1 MNYKTSNSCCYKTL
15 DEKINYITH
24 NEYNFFLNKPNVV
37 GVGLGY
43 KIKNGFNTFQ
53 KCLSVFVSNKIS
65 YWNLSCSDII
75 PRYYKG
81 IPTDVVNTGIF
92 HLQKL
97 NNKIRPVPGG
107 YSIGPSLIELGGTL
121 GCIVT
126 DGKYYH
132 ILTCN
137 HTITLNENLPLNYLI
152 VQPNA
157 LYGGKDPEDT
167 IATLSKYIPINYVT
181 PNNEGTNYADCAI
194 AKVTYRSKI
203 STKIAFLGRLKGM
216 IKPSLG
222 LEVQKVGA
230 TSELTTGI
238 IISINATIRFNEP
251 QGKSI
256 FLNQIMTSRMSEA
269 GDSGAILVDKNI
281 KAVGM
286 LMSANSTASSF
297 NPIEYILNGLNV
309 KLVTG

>member
-1 MNYKTSNSCCYKTL
+1 MYNCSSL
-15 DEKINYITH
+15 EKKILHIARY
-24 NEYNFFLNKPNVV
+24 EYNYFLNKSNVV
-37 GVGLGY
+37 GIGLGY

-65 YWNLSCSDII
+65 YCNLSSSDII
-75 PRYYKG
+75 PKYYKG
-81 IPTDVVNTGIF
+81 IQTDVVNTGRF
-92 HLQKL
+92 HLQRL
-97 NNKIRPVPGG
+97 NSKVRPVPGG
-107 YSIGPSLIELGGTL
+107 YSIGPSTILAGGTL

-132 ILTCN
+132 ILSCN
-137 HTITLNENLPLNYLI
+137 HTLTAEQILSLNYPI

-167 IATLSKYIPINYVT
+167 IATLSKYIPINYKN
-181 PNNEGTNYADCAI
+181 PNSQGINYGDCAI
-194 AKVTYRSKI
+194 AKIISRSKI

-216 IKPSLG
+216 AKPFLG

-230 TSELTTGI
+230 TSELTKGI
-238 IISINATIRFNEP
+238 IKVINATIEFDTP

-256 FLNQIMTSRMSEA
+256 FVNQIITSRMSEA

-281 KAVGM
+281 KAIGM
-286 LMSANSTASSF
+286 LMSANPIASSF
-297 NPIEYILNGLNV
+297 NPIEYILNALDV
-309 KLVTG
+309 KLVTD